1 MINSSVEKPAESQR
15 RVIVLQANIDALEMQ
30 VCCSTFSVQFIIVTI
45 GSHLQADVSSDFVNV
60 A

>member
-1 MINSSVEKPAESQR
+1 MEKPAESQR